1 MRIAAKLPDMFFYPS
16 FKSMTFSVS
25 TQLSKHHVL
34 EKQEKGNHADED
46 LSALFER
53 L

>member
-1 MRIAAKLPDMFFYPS
+1 
-16 FKSMTFSVS
+16 MTFSVY

-46 LSALFER
+46 LSAIFESHFAFVTASS
-53 L
+53 LAAGPEA